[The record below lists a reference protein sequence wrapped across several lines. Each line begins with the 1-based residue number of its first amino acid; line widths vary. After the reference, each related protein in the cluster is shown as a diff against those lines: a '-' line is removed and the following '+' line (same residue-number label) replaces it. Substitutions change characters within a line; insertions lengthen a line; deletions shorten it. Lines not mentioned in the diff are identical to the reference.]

1 MDWIRENKMLAGIL
15 GVIVAG
21 SLGLGY
27 VLYNSWTSYT
37 EKKDQYLGLGNQI
50 AQLKSLPLSP
60 TAANL
65 AEKKKLVED
74 YAKNVNQLGVAL
86 RLLQDAVAPKAI
98 TDTQFQA
105 KLKERII
112 EIKKMAAALEVQIPT
127 EFAFGFDPYIGVLPP
142 NDAATELSGYLDS
155 IESIVKLAMV
165 SKVVSI
171 DMIERSQI
179 AEESGGSGDAALRS
193 KSKSKAKT
201 KDSAKGTA
209 GAPSAAS
216 IAEKRQISML
226 MTLDQGALQTLMSKL
241 ANPGDMPHFA
251 SVRVFRVE
259 NQAQEGPV
267 KSGVVIPSPE
277 SVPETK
283 EEVGSEIKPPRA
295 DPVDSVPVMG
305 LELLKVQLDIDLV
318 KFLPIPTG
326 ASPSVGA
333 TR

>member
-27 VLYNSWTSYT
+27 VLYNTWTSYT
-37 EKKDQYLGLGNQI
+37 EKKDQYLALGNQI

-65 AEKKKLVED
+65 AEKKKLVDE

-86 RLLQDAVAPKAI
+86 RLLQDAVAPKSI

-105 KLKERII
+105 KLKERVI

-142 NDAATELSGYLDS
+142 NEAATELSGYLDS

-165 SKVVSI
+165 SKVASI

-179 AEESGGSGDAALRS
+179 AEEAGGSGDAAKS
-193 KSKSKAKT
+193 KSKSKSKG
-201 KDSAKGTA
+201 KDSTKGTA
-209 GAPSAAS
+209 GATTTAS

-226 MTLDQGALQTLMSKL
+226 VTLDQGALQTLMSKL
-241 ANPGDMPHFA
+241 ANPGDMPYFA

-259 NQAQEGPV
+259 NQAQEGPI

-277 SVPETK
+277 STPETK
-283 EEVGSEIKPPRA
+283 EEVGSEIRPPKP

-305 LELLKVQLDIDLV
+305 LELLKAQLDIDLV

-326 ASPSVGA
+326 ASPSA
-333 TR
+333 SAAR